1 MKTTK
6 RQPPFIKP
14 LKIISPRRAAT
25 EIFAHVREMIVSGEI
40 APQTI
45 LSQADLSQALG
56 VSRTPVREALRML
69 QEQGLVVAK
78 TNHRAAVIGFD
89 ADALEALYCK
99 RLMLESLGVAHSVPR
114 MSDADLDK
122 VTRLLNAL
130 NDDECHVNFRAF
142 ARANRAFHLQLVMH
156 GGPTLINEIRESS
169 ERAEIY
175 VSLANKREGENWWAR
190 PEIDH
195 IELEAAFRAR
205 KVSWATRLI
214 AQHIARTAMVLLEAF
229 VPDYEPVKLR
239 TALQI
244 AMSAGNAIDA
254 PVMPREAGRASVRVA
269 PAALSRG
276 PAILARKPKRARS
289 KPSKKRTNR

>member
-1 MKTTK
+1 MTKTK
-6 RQPPFIKP
+6 RQPSVLRP

-45 LSQADLSQALG
+45 LSQADLSQAFG

-69 QEQGLVVAK
+69 QEQGLVIAE
-78 TNHRAAVIGFD
+78 TNHRATVIGFD

-99 RLMLESLGVAHSVPR
+99 RLLLESLGVAHSVPR
-114 MSDADLDK
+114 MSAADLDK
-122 VTRLLNAL
+122 VTQLLNAL
-130 NDDECHVNFRAF
+130 NDDECHVNFRTF
-142 ARANRAFHLQLVMH
+142 AQANRAFHLQLVMH
-156 GGPTLINEIRESS
+156 SGQTLIDEIKASG

-175 VSLANKREGENWWAR
+175 VALANKREGENWWAR

-195 IELEAAFRAR
+195 VELEAAFRAR

-214 AQHIARTAMVLLEAF
+214 AQHIARTALVLLKAF

-254 PVMPREAGRASVRVA
+254 PVLPADAGRADDGPDRVA
-269 PAALSRG
+269 PVAAHRRPSNK
-276 PAILARKPKRARS
+276 PVRKPTRARRS
-289 KPSKKRTNR
+289 LQSG